1 MLLETDRV
9 YQQLVK
15 MIITL
20 ELEPGST
27 VTQVQLADLLSCGR
41 TPLREATQRLMAT
54 GLLLHTANRGISV
67 APLDIRHYAPSAEAW
82 ACVHGFATRLAAL
95 RRTDEQLAQL
105 DDVLARADQGF
116 REARFS
122 ENALLDVE
130 FHCLLAEASQ
140 NEYLADAAA
149 RLEFVVIRFSSVY
162 HASRSVREEV
172 WSYHEKILSS
182 VRDRD
187 PDKAERMLQA
197 HMDVAKRHVFSSSG
211 YMGAAD

>member
-9 YQQLVK
+9 YEQLLK

-27 VTQVQLADLLSCGR
+27 ITHSELAELLRCGR

-105 DDVLARADQGF
+105 DDVLAKTDL
-116 REARFS
+116 REACFS

-130 FHCLLAEASQ
+130 FHCLLAQASQ
-140 NEYLADAAA
+140 NEYVADAAA
-149 RLEFVVIRFSSVY
+149 RIELVVIRFSSVY

-172 WSYHEKILSS
+172 WSYHDKILSA

-187 PDKAERMLQA
+187 PDKAEQMLLA